1 MGYADFGQPGGV
13 EELIGAFNGA
23 FVSSEV
29 AHDEADGIQFGECG
43 AAEAAGTLKFVLA
56 AFAGE
61 EDFLEVVAAV
71 WGAQVTF
78 DHFLD
83 ELVFFG
89 CIGLVGGGHGLFDY
103 FWRVAPVAFL
113 AEEERG

>member
-1 MGYADFGQPGGV
+1 MGV

-23 FVSSEV
+23 FVTSEV

-43 AAEAAGTLKFVLA
+43 AAEAAGTFKFALA

-61 EDFLEVVAAV
+61 EDFLKVVAAV
-71 WGAQVTF
+71 LRAEVSL

-83 ELVFFG
+83 ELVFRG
-89 CIGLVGGGHGLFDY
+89 CIGLVGGGHGLFDF

-113 AEEERG
+113 VEEERG